1 MNIVAALCID
11 RVSCADPMLVGLA
24 GERLEKQSWLAV
36 LSNGTEARRY
46 MSEHDDVKLTWVVSC
61 DDVEPINL
69 AAALKGDRPDMHV
82 VLVHPDVCGSV
93 LSRAYNAHVDEVV
106 GLTTFVREYGETKGR
121 CAAQNGLAAQYVD
134 SRASERVEVPRAQI
148 TAPVENRVAEPD
160 LREMAM
166 QQVNPSPSPY
176 SAYQERTP
184 DLASAHVV
192 PVREAP
198 AVTAEPADLHSAS
211 TQKPVERELVD
222 VRMQSETDRKAAP
235 AKTPTFVLPV
245 VGGSGGVGK
254 SAVSVVAAYAAHR
267 RGYKTLLV
275 DYDLQFGDMAH
286 LSGAENPIAID
297 EAFAHPE
304 LAERESRR
312 VDGPVVVSAPAHLD
326 MAEMVVEALPVHF
339 PTLISSFDVV
349 IVNTGAAWAEQHAAL
364 LERSSAALFL
374 VDQRASSVRACKRA
388 LDLCT
393 RCGIATG
400 PFKFAVNRCS
410 KNSPLTSID
419 VSCALQGVPVFEL
432 KDGGR
437 DVEELLGVGAP
448 NQLIDSR
455 NDFCVSL
462 VQMLIKLLP
471 ENAGS
476 AQDSTP
482 DQVGNAGGRR
492 NRHGGRRKGRGRS

>member
-1 MNIVAALCID
+1 MSVVAALCVD
-11 RVSCADPMLVGLA
+11 RASCADPMLVGLA
-24 GERLEKQSWLAV
+24 GERLEKQGWLAV

-46 MSEHDDVKLTWVVSC
+46 ASEHDDVKLTWVISC

-69 AAALKGDRPDMHV
+69 AAALKGDRPDMRV

-93 LSRAYNAHVDEVV
+93 LSRAHNAHVDEVV

-121 CAAQNGLAAQYVD
+121 CAVQGDLAARYVD
-134 SRASERVEVPRAQI
+134 SSTGGRVEIPQVQATVPA
-148 TAPVENRVAEPD
+148 ENRVSEPD
-160 LREMAM
+160 LREMVT
-166 QQVNPSPSPY
+166 QQMNPSPSPY
-176 SAYQERTP
+176 SAYQERTA
-184 DLASAHVV
+184 DLASEHGA

-198 AVTAEPADLHSAS
+198 VVKAEPAVLQPAP
-211 TQKPVERELVD
+211 TQKSVALELVD
-222 VRMQSETDRKAAP
+222 GRMQPEIDRKAAP

-267 RGYKTLLV
+267 RGYKTLLI
-275 DYDLQFGDMAH
+275 DYDLQFGDVAH

-304 LAERESRR
+304 LVERESRR

-326 MAEMVVEALPVHF
+326 MAEMVVEALPAHF
-339 PTLISSFDVV
+339 PALISGFDVV
-349 IVNTGAAWAEQHAAL
+349 IANTGAAWAEQHAAL

-388 LDLCT
+388 LDLCA

-462 VQMLIKLLP
+462 VQMLIRLLP
-471 ENAGS
+471 ESAGS

-482 DQVGNAGGRR
+482 DQAGNAGGRR